1 MAVPGVSVDLPE
13 LVALRVRAAQLA
25 RVERHKTA
33 DKLSGLQSSPFRGR
47 GMEYAESRPY
57 APGDDVRH
65 IDWRVTARTGR
76 THTKLFQ
83 PERERVT
90 AVVYDA
96 SPPMAFGTRG
106 CFKSVQAAR
115 LAALMVWAAQAEGDR
130 LAAATCGR
138 MREVIPPLSARRG
151 ALRVLDAL
159 VRWQPTMSGHATTVR
174 GEPVEPTHRGL
185 GSTNSA
191 RTGGAGRGA
200 KTVQGEP
207 VESPA
212 MRSTLS
218 ESLDA
223 LYRVLR
229 PGSHVLLVVDPR
241 SVDAAAERSIV
252 RLRAHHDLAAC
263 VLADPLEVKPP
274 PPARYRIS
282 DGSYRQTLALDEAAA
297 RETWLRH
304 FAQQHDDVLERL
316 RRCGA
321 SARLSLTDEDPVHV
335 LHELLRGQPLRSAA
349 A

>member
-1 MAVPGVSVDLPE
+1 MASDGVSVDLPE
-13 LVALRVRAAQLA
+13 LVALRIRAAQLA
-25 RVERHKTA
+25 RVERHKSA

-57 APGDDVRH
+57 TPGDDVRH

-90 AVVYDA
+90 AIVYDA
-96 SPPMAFGTRG
+96 SPAMAFGTRS

-115 LAALMVWAAQAEGDR
+115 LAALMVWAAKAEGDR
-130 LAAATCGR
+130 LAAVACGR

-159 VRWQPTMSGHATTVR
+159 VRWQPAI
-174 GEPVEPTHRGL
+174 
-185 GSTNSA
+185 
-191 RTGGAGRGA
+191 TGRS
-200 KTVQGEP
+200 EP
-207 VESPA
+207 VESQAKP
-212 MRSTLS
+212 STLS
-218 ESLDA
+218 ESCDA

-229 PGSHVLLVVDPR
+229 PGSHVLLVIDPR
-241 SVDAAAERSIV
+241 SVDAAAERSLV

-263 VLADPLEVKPP
+263 VLADPLEIKPP

-282 DGSYRQTLALDEAAA
+282 DGREQRSLALDDDSA
-297 RETWLRH
+297 RDTWLQH
-304 FAQQHDDVLERL
+304 FSEQHDDVMERL

-321 SARLSLTDEDPVHV
+321 RARLSLTDEDPVHV
-335 LHELLRGQPLRSAA
+335 LHELLRGQPQRSVAA
-349 A
+349 